1 MRARKSARS
10 RWFGRVLTSMLVLLA
25 MLVVACGSSPAQETQ
40 QTTTESAQPETAR
53 PQALA
58 IPATQVPQESAP
70 AQQPAQQASQGQA
83 QESQPASEAPAPT
96 AAPQPTQAPP
106 QVVAS
111 ARDTMTFLTAEEP
124 TTIGAASANCG
135 GNIQNTICDD
145 LASDPLTWID
155 DHNNY
160 EVVGLTGVEGWEQVE
175 ADRWRFNLRQ
185 GVTFH
190 NGAPWN
196 AEQAAFWIDFFGDE
210 ATSGHY
216 NSNDFSFHGVFGG
229 EVVDEYTLD
238 IVCGKA
244 CPILPRTTIFTK
256 FQDVGWFLETV
267 GAASAADLPEE
278 MPAEVERFTVG
289 LGPYKIVEWR
299 TGLEVE
305 LEAYDGYN
313 PNPATNYSRAPTIK
327 TLIQQW
333 RNEPLVRASAL
344 SAGEVDWAEIAFQ
357 DRDLAPQWKSA
368 TNNEAYVYAI
378 DTVHHPWLR
387 MREVREALNLA
398 IDCETVMEEIFDGVL
413 ECYGNIA
420 QTGTVGITPENSA
433 GYPYDPERAEELLQQ
448 VGYDEDADDSLIKLH
463 IRSNRVPKD
472 VEYAEAVVTF
482 WRDVGV
488 NAELLVVESS
498 IHAGTGRSNCGHGR
512 TREDFDNA
520 PGANLHEKCLALG
533 PGMPNFSSMHITAPA
548 TSTESLDFSRQSV
561 LRNSCYSRSSGVC
574 YQDFEELLEVA
585 NATPSGELRR
595 ERMEELADYVHNN
608 YHFVPNFLVV
618 QIYGMSED
626 LRWDPHYAPRIRANI
641 MDFAAQ

>member
-1 MRARKSARS
+1 MRARRSAKNH
-10 RWFGRVLTSMLVLLA
+10 WFGRVLTSMLVLLA
-25 MLVVACGSSPAQETQ
+25 LLAVACGSSPAAEEQ
-40 QTTTESAQPETAR
+40 QTTTEATQPETAR
-53 PQALA
+53 PEALA
-58 IPATQVPQESAP
+58 IPATQAP
-70 AQQPAQQASQGQA
+70 APQAAAQEPAQSGSQEPA
-83 QESQPASEAPAPT
+83 SQPASEAPAPT

-106 QVVAS
+106 QMAAS

-124 TTIGAASANCG
+124 TTIGAASPNCG

-160 EVVGLTGVEGWEQVE
+160 QVVGLTGVEGWEQID

-196 AEQAAFWIDFFGDE
+196 AEQAKFWIDYFGDE
-210 ATSGHY
+210 ETSGHY

-238 IVCGKA
+238 VVCGKA

-256 FQDVGWFLETV
+256 FQDVGWFLEQT
-267 GAASAADLPEE
+267 AATSIADLPDE

-305 LEAYDGYN
+305 LEAYEGYN

-344 SAGEVDWAEIAFQ
+344 AAGEADWAEIAFQ
-357 DRDLAPQWKSA
+357 DRDLAPKWKSA

-387 MREVREALNLA
+387 MKEVREALNLA
-398 IDCETVMEEIFDGVL
+398 IDCQTVMEEVFDGVL

-433 GYPYDPERAEELLQQ
+433 GYPYDPERAMQLLQQ
-448 VGYDEDADDSLIKLH
+448 VGYDADADDSLIKLH
-463 IRSNRVPKD
+463 IRSQRVPKD
-472 VEYAEAVVTF
+472 VEYAEAVITF
-482 WRDVGV
+482 WRDVGI

-512 TREDFDNA
+512 TREDFLNA
-520 PGANLHEKCLALG
+520 SGADLHQKCLALG
-533 PGMPNFSSMHITAPA
+533 PGMPNYASMHITAPA
-548 TSTESLDFSRQSV
+548 TSTESLDFSRQAV

-574 YQDFEELLEVA
+574 YQDFEDKLEIA
-585 NATPSGELRR
+585 NATPSGDLRR
-595 ERMEELADYVHNN
+595 QRMEELADQVHFN

-618 QIYGMSED
+618 QIYGLAED
-626 LRWDPHYAPRIRANI
+626 LEWEPHYAPRIRANI
-641 MDFAAQ
+641 MDLIPQ